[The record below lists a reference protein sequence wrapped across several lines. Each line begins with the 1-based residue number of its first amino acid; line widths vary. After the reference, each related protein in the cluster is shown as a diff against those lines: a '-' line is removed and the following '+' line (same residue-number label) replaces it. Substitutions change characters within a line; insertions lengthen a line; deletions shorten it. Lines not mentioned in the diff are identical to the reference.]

1 MKKMVKLFLAV
12 CILVSCSACSLQQ
25 KEEGMENNQKGSISI
40 AGSDDILET
49 STFTSEETSDNISQI
64 EQTEDEQK
72 EEGVLSENL
81 LYITAGDTTFTA
93 ILSDNSSAEALKE
106 LLSEGPLSIPMR
118 DYGNFEKV
126 GNLGTSLPRNDEQ
139 ITTGPGDVILYQG
152 NEITIYYDTNSWNFT
167 RLGKIENVTKEEL
180 LEAFGEGDVTVT
192 LSMEKPD
199 KIKNLR
205 RF

>member
-1 MKKMVKLFLAV
+1 MKKVVTLLLAV
-12 CILVSCSACSLQQ
+12 CMLVSCSACSLQQ
-25 KEEGMENNQKGSISI
+25 KEEGIENDQKGSTPV
-40 AGSDDILET
+40 AGSGDMLEA
-49 STFTSEETSDNISQI
+49 STFTLEEASDNISQI
-64 EQTEDEQK
+64 EQTEEEQK
-72 EEGVLSENL
+72 EEEVLNENL

-106 LLSEGPLSIPMR
+106 LLNEGPLSIPMR

-152 NEITIYYDTNSWNFT
+152 NAITIYYDTNSWNFT

-199 KIKNLR
+199 KIKHLR

>member
-1 MKKMVKLFLAV
+1 MKKVVTLLLAV
-12 CILVSCSACSLQQ
+12 CMLVSCSACSLQQ
-25 KEEGMENNQKGSISI
+25 KEEGMENDEKGSISI
-40 AGSDDILET
+40 AGSGDILET
-49 STFTSEETSDNISQI
+49 SMFTSEKTSDNISQI
-64 EQTEDEQK
+64 EQTEEEQK
-72 EEGVLSENL
+72 EEEVLNENL
-81 LYITAGDTTFTA
+81 LYITAGDTTFAA

-152 NEITIYYDTNSWNFT
+152 NAITIYYDTNSWNFT

-180 LEAFGEGDVTVT
+180 LEAFGEGEVTVT

-199 KIKNLR
+199 KIKHLR

>member
-1 MKKMVKLFLAV
+1 MKKMVTLFLAV

-25 KEEGMENNQKGSISI
+25 KEEGMENDEKGSISI
-40 AGSDDILET
+40 AGSGDILET
-49 STFTSEETSDNISQI
+49 SMFTSEKTSDNISQI
-64 EQTEDEQK
+64 EQTEEEQK
-72 EEGVLSENL
+72 EEEVLNENL

-152 NEITIYYDTNSWNFT
+152 NAITIYYDTNSWNFT

-180 LEAFGEGDVTVT
+180 LEAFGEGEVTVT

>member
-1 MKKMVKLFLAV
+1 MKKMVTLFLAV
-12 CILVSCSACSLQQ
+12 CMLVSCSACSLQQ
-25 KEEGMENNQKGSISI
+25 KEEGMENDEKGSISI
-40 AGSDDILET
+40 AGSGDILET
-49 STFTSEETSDNISQI
+49 SMFTSEETSDNISQI
-64 EQTEDEQK
+64 EQTEEEQK
-72 EEGVLSENL
+72 EEEVLNENL

-106 LLSEGPLSIPMR
+106 LLDEGPLSIPMR

-152 NEITIYYDTNSWNFT
+152 NAITIYYDTNSWNFT

-180 LEAFGEGDVTVT
+180 LEAFGEGEVTVT

-199 KIKNLR
+199 KIKYLR

>member
-1 MKKMVKLFLAV
+1 MKKMVTLFLAV

-25 KEEGMENNQKGSISI
+25 KEEGMENDEKGSISI
-40 AGSDDILET
+40 AGSGDILET
-49 STFTSEETSDNISQI
+49 SMFTSEETSDNISQI
-64 EQTEDEQK
+64 EQTEEEQK
-72 EEGVLSENL
+72 EEEVLNENL

-152 NEITIYYDTNSWNFT
+152 NAITIYYDTNSWNFT

-199 KIKNLR
+199 KIKYLR

>member
-1 MKKMVKLFLAV
+1 MKKMVTLFLAV
-12 CILVSCSACSLQQ
+12 CMLVSCSACSLQQ
-25 KEEGMENNQKGSISI
+25 KEEGMENDEKGSISI
-40 AGSDDILET
+40 AGSGDILET
-49 STFTSEETSDNISQI
+49 SMFTSEETSDNISQI
-64 EQTEDEQK
+64 EQTEEEQK
-72 EEGVLSENL
+72 EEEVLNENL

-106 LLSEGPLSIPMR
+106 LLNEGPLSIPMR

-199 KIKNLR
+199 KIKHLR